1 MKKNILAT
9 TIALTALVG
18 YITYEAQSNTQI
30 MVLSANVEALA
41 DDAGEETKVGTC
53 YIEQSSAN
61 SRSWLIFCDS
71 KTDNDHIYP
80 CPNDKRYGG
89 YSIMSTDRCT
99 K

>member
-9 TIALTALVG
+9 TIALAALVG

-53 YIEQSSAN
+53 YIESSYA
-61 SRSWLIFCDS
+61 SCRDWLIFCNS

-80 CPNDKRYGG
+80 CPKDKRYGG
-89 YSIMSTDRCT
+89 YSSMSTDRCT